1 MDLQSL
7 SIFFFWEKLKLQAVV
22 KKWRHKYVG
31 NHPLYSQVE
40 GQMQRE
46 ISEQMWQL
54 IWVQGCRLKPLNPKV
69 WLLILSS
76 SCYTFLLN
84 KLQEFGVRSREQPLP
99 DKFEYSQYLFCG
111 WCMDII
117 GRIYML
123 ITSGSW
129 SFCQISPKTGNYS
142 DIMPPLDKWIY
153 VIFFIEADK
162 LWYWSTIYTVLLW
175 IFEATPSWPRCKQWS
190 TREKVSQQCL
200 WKMQRN
206 VQMFWFNTVH
216 NEASAYHENPNS
228 KVSIN
233 MKIQHFPSP
242 LPTWAFEYLKIGL
255 FNTLPQRAKLCWNT
269 PPKCWI
275 WWSLF

>member
-1 MDLQSL
+1 MNLCD
-7 SIFFFWEKLKLQAVV
+7 
-22 KKWRHKYVG
+22 
-31 NHPLYSQVE
+31 
-40 GQMQRE
+40 
-46 ISEQMWQL
+46 
-54 IWVQGCRLKPLNPKV
+54 
-69 WLLILSS
+69 
-76 SCYTFLLN
+76 
-84 KLQEFGVRSREQPLP
+84 
-99 DKFEYSQYLFCG
+99 
-111 WCMDII
+111 
-117 GRIYML
+117 
-123 ITSGSW
+123 
-129 SFCQISPKTGNYS
+129 
-142 DIMPPLDKWIY
+142 
-153 VIFFIEADK
+153 FFIEADK
-162 LWYWSTIYTVLLW
+162 LLYWSTIYTVLLW

-216 NEASAYHENPNS
+216 NEASTYHENPNS

-233 MKIQHFPSP
+233 MKIQHFPPPP